1 MTTLE
6 TANPEITF
14 IYMTCN
20 AQEAGGT
27 GYNRWVNNEMVRQ
40 YCLDND
46 KVMFDFADLDCWS
59 NGAHSTYQYDDGETI
74 HTVPVEHADFVG
86 DEAGHTT
93 YTSCEQKGRA
103 FWWMMA
109 MLAGWNAPE
118 PTTSTTSTSTPT
130 SLGSTSP
137 QNPLMT
143 EVLLITAVAGIAII
157 VVFYYVMKK

>member
-1 MTTLE
+1 MAPL
-6 TANPEITF
+6 
-14 IYMTCN
+14 
-20 AQEAGGT
+20 Q
-27 GYNRWVNNEMVRQ
+27 
-40 YCLDND
+40 
-46 KVMFDFADLDCWS
+46 S
-59 NGAHSTYQYDDGETI
+59 NCRACERACPMDIQIPD
-74 HTVPVEHADFVG
+74 
-86 DEAGHTT
+86 
-93 YTSCEQKGRA
+93 CEQKGRA